1 MKEFISLI
9 FLSGGIGSR
18 LKSKLPK
25 QYIKI
30 LNKPIALYSFEKF
43 LNVKNISEIIV
54 VCEDTY
60 KNIFKINKNIK
71 FATPGK
77 RRQDSVYN
85 GLLQV
90 NPKSNYV
97 LIHDSAR
104 PFIDEKLILK
114 LINEGVKKDA
124 IALAHKTI
132 NTLKETNQSQEIIKT
147 IDRSKI
153 YEMQTPQIIKTSLLK
168 KAYKFVNENNLCV
181 TDDLSLIEL
190 LNIKTNVLLSDNKN
204 FKITTLF
211 DLKLAKLLL
220 HEKI

>member
-9 FLSGGIGSR
+9 FLSGGQGLR

-43 LNVKNISEIIV
+43 LKINKILEIIV
-54 VCEDTY
+54 VCDEKY
-60 KNIFKINKNIK
+60 KNIFKLNKNIK
-71 FATPGK
+71 FALPGK

-90 NPKSNYV
+90 DEKSNYV
-97 LIHDSAR
+97 LIHDAAR

-114 LINEGVKKDA
+114 LINSGIKQNA
-124 IALAHKTI
+124 LALAHPAI
-132 NTLKETNQSQEIIKT
+132 NTLKETNKNNQIIKT

-168 KAYKFVNENNLCV
+168 KAYLYANKNNLSA
-181 TDDLSLIEL
+181 TDDLSLIEF

-204 FKITTLF
+204 FKITTHF
-211 DLKLAKLLL
+211 DLKIAKYLLN
-220 HEKI
+220 EK